1 MARSKVLITQTLLS
15 EIDMKL
21 KITNITT
28 ENFSGEHDVIEVN
41 FRIGLDEMYT
51 AYLDSDLTVDRDNL
65 EIGDHDAD
73 ELVDLLHE
81 ALSEK
86 TEEINKLISESV
98 FGSNDFKESEQLF
111 GTWLNSWGVFKFVG
125 SDGECGVA
133 VCHANDDV
141 LRIDRKAKT
150 FQSEDEYLAWS
161 DEMKADDYYGDASIV
176 RRAIEDIEGEN

>member
-1 MARSKVLITQTLLS
+1 
-15 EIDMKL
+15 MKL

-28 ENFSGEHDVIEVN
+28 ESFYGEQDVIEVN
-41 FRIGLDEMYT
+41 FRIDLDEMYT
-51 AYLDSDLTVDRDNL
+51 AYLDADLTVDHDSL

-73 ELVDLLHE
+73 EVVDLLHE

-86 TEEINKLISESV
+86 TEEINQLISESV
-98 FGSNDFKESEQLF
+98 FGSNDFKESKQLF
-111 GTWLNSWGVFKFVG
+111 GAWLNSWGVFKFVG

-150 FQSEDEYLAWS
+150 FQSEDEYQAWR
-161 DEMKADDYYGDASIV
+161 DQMMADDHHGDVSIV
-176 RRAIEDIEGEN
+176 SRAIDDIEGR